1 MVTFFNTKVQC
12 TNQDTGIYSVKMQSI
27 FIITKDPSR
36 YPLKIALL
44 SQPQP
49 FNPRQTLNLFS
60 NSINMSFK
68 ECYINGIIV
77 YVMLGLVFSL
87 CIILEIHPG
96 FAVYTNSL
104 FLFLAEWHAMI

>member
-1 MVTFFNTKVQC
+1 
-12 TNQDTGIYSVKMQSI
+12 
-27 FIITKDPSR
+27 
-36 YPLKIALL
+36 
-44 SQPQP
+44 
-49 FNPRQTLNLFS
+49 
-60 NSINMSFK
+60 MSFK

-96 FAVYTNSL
+96 FAVNTNSL